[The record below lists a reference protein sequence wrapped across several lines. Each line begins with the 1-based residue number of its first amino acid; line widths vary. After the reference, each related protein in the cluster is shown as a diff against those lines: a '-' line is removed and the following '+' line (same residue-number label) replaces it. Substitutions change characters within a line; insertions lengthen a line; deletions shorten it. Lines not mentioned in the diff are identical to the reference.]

1 MGCLQPQTT
10 EKDKFCALLKE
21 LVSSVPSPE
30 QKRGRPQ
37 LPLSDLIFAA
47 CFKVYSTVSARR
59 FMSDLRGASA
69 DGLIDKLPHYN
80 SIFNVLDKESLTP
93 TSPAPAHYPRRAAA
107 PLAGN
112 RLRCGLHRLW
122 TPELLSPLQRQV
134 RARCGTTR
142 LPEDP
147 RHRRH
152 ADKRGCRRRRYGPV
166 VGDSPMLSPLVTEA
180 SDHFNGQRVSADKAY
195 ASKLNFEL
203 MESLGVQPFVPFK
216 ENNTTN
222 DSPTW
227 NRLFHFLPSAPR
239 RISGQL
245 SSALERRIDVL
256 RDEAETRRHD
266 PVEIASRAEER
277 SADEGARA

>member
-1 MGCLQPQTT
+1 M
-10 EKDKFCALLKE
+10 
-21 LVSSVPSPE
+21 
-30 QKRGRPQ
+30 
-37 LPLSDLIFAA
+37 
-47 CFKVYSTVSARR
+47 
-59 FMSDLRGASA
+59 
-69 DGLIDKLPHYN
+69 
-80 SIFNVLDKESLTP
+80 
-93 TSPAPAHYPRRAAA
+93 
-107 PLAGN
+107 LA
-112 RLRCGLHRLW
+112 
-122 TPELLSPLQRQV
+122 
-134 RARCGTTR
+134 
-142 LPEDP
+142 
-147 RHRRH
+147 
-152 ADKRGCRRRRYGPV
+152 
-166 VGDSPMLSPLVTEA
+166 PLVTEA